1 MVKELQE
8 EGPPVKVASHDL
20 PRGPQLHCMGENPAA
35 WGPDVVFFCIGSAAM
50 PSFLLCK
57 LEIWRRWKVE
67 LKDCKGRA
75 WSEPRWED
83 TVVAMLGEEPPG

>member
-35 WGPDVVFFCIGSAAM
+35 WGPDVVFFFLHWFCCDAQEFSAM
-50 PSFLLCK
+50 QVGD
-57 LEIWRRWKVE
+57 LEE
-67 LKDCKGRA
+67 ME
-75 WSEPRWED
+75 S
-83 TVVAMLGEEPPG
+83 